1 MYNEIVLIILVQ
13 LIKRGGD
20 EVFSINLQSRQPIS
34 EQLYTRINQLISL
47 GALKPGE
54 KLPTVRALATSIGIN
69 PNTAAKAYQMLERD
83 GIIYTV
89 VGKGSFVR
97 DDVDINRQKKDMI
110 LIELK
115 QVVEKAYSAGITPEE
130 IAQVIGTNYIDHMG
144 GIEDA

>member
-1 MYNEIVLIILVQ
+1 
-13 LIKRGGD
+13 
-20 EVFSINLQSRQPIS
+20 
-34 EQLYTRINQLISL
+34 
-47 GALKPGE
+47 
-54 KLPTVRALATSIGIN
+54 
-69 PNTAAKAYQMLERD
+69 MLERD

-97 DDVDINRQKKDMI
+97 EDVDINRQKKDMI
-110 LIELK
+110 LTELK